1 MARLMTHTAAL
12 LQARMREYD
21 TPAASHLVW
30 ALVKLG
36 HPVSHQTLRVVA
48 RRLLDSPLCSRSSRG
63 RDIGVGAGSSGSSG
77 SSSSSGS
84 VDDPSCGGGGE
95 SSISTREH
103 SSSGGRSNGVS
114 SSTSRNGATAA
125 TASGASSLRA
135 ASSPSS
141 AAVAD
146 AGVDDALLG
155 HFVWACSIVNYR
167 PKALLEAYATSIP
180 SRLLRPDLKPVQ
192 VCLCVCLCV
201 CVCVRACV
209 RACVCVYTSACA

>member
-1 MARLMTHTAAL
+1 
-12 LQARMREYD
+12 
-21 TPAASHLVW
+21 
-30 ALVKLG
+30 
-36 HPVSHQTLRVVA
+36 
-48 RRLLDSPLCSRSSRG
+48 
-63 RDIGVGAGSSGSSG
+63 
-77 SSSSSGS
+77 
-84 VDDPSCGGGGE
+84 
-95 SSISTREH
+95 
-103 SSSGGRSNGVS
+103 
-114 SSTSRNGATAA
+114 
-125 TASGASSLRA
+125 LRA

-209 RACVCVYTSACA
+209 RACVCIQARVRKPVSFCFEFISVLRHKPAKPPAAS